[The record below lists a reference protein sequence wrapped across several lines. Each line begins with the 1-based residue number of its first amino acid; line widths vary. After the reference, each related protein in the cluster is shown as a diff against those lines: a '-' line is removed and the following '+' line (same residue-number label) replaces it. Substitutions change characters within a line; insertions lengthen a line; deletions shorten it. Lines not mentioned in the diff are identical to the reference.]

1 MFLSQIGGAA
11 QMTSGTHQPAVPLD
25 LDAQQL
31 GALLRA
37 RPPTPQNH
45 RKFNHP
51 ISKHLKNKPQNKKQL
66 GFVFWRKHS
75 AVNESSMWTNK

>member
-1 MFLSQIGGAA
+1 
-11 QMTSGTHQPAVPLD
+11 MTSDTHQPAIPLD
-25 LDAQQL
+25 KDAEEL
-31 GALLRA
+31 GALLRV

-51 ISKHLKNKPQNKKQL
+51 ISKHLKNKPQNTKHL
-66 GFVFWRKHS
+66 GFVFCTKHR